1 MKRPALTLP
10 ASLRALQP
18 PEVLRALDGARVPA
32 RPRRAAATPVVPSA
46 RVEASGAVVARVD
59 GLRVTNPNN
68 NRRHWRVV
76 AREARETKAAVLRA
90 LAALTPPAGARWTV
104 TMTREGRGVLDEE
117 CGLNAS
123 LKHVRD
129 AVGEWLQTGDAP
141 DAPVAWRYAQRRAKG
156 YAVEV
161 RVETISLAPTD
172 TAAVSSG
179 A

>member
-1 MKRPALTLP
+1 MTRRTVALP

-68 NRRHWRVV
+68 SRRHWRVV

-90 LAALTPPAGARWTV
+90 LATVKPPAGARWTV
-104 TMTREGRGVLDEE
+104 TMTREGRGVLDDD
-117 CGLNAS
+117 GLAAA
-123 LKHVRD
+123 LKHARD
-129 AVGEWLQTGDAP
+129 AAARWIGVDDGPRG
-141 DAPVAWRYAQRRAKG
+141 PVTWRYAQRRAKT

-161 RVETISLAPTD
+161 RVETNSLAQTD
-172 TAAVSSG
+172 TAAVSSRP
-179 A
+179 